1 MRRWVFTT
9 LLLGLFMLAFPLAA
23 SAGWGNSPYDK
34 SDCTYTKESNF
45 LFCETI
51 VNHET
56 VKTEQ
61 IGIADDSCPSGT
73 RLFQRTGTFVE
84 PTLVFDGFAG
94 THAACEPKR
103 VRERRAAT
111 RSGVLEGLHGH
122 RSRLPLAP
130 HQRS

>member
-9 LLLGLFMLAFPLAA
+9 LLLGLFTLAFPLAA

-51 VNHET
+51 VTHQT

-73 RLFQRTGTFVE
+73 RLFRRTGTFVE
-84 PTLVFDGFAG
+84 PTLVFDAFEGH
-94 THAACEPKR
+94 TPHANRNLFGDDVPLLGQEFWKDFTDTEIGCLVEP
-103 VRERRAAT
+103 
-111 RSGVLEGLHGH
+111 
-122 RSRLPLAP
+122 
-130 HQRS
+130 